1 MTPMIDVVFQLIIFF
16 IVTIT
21 MAEAKDDSIRLE
33 LGQHGQEVETGG
45 DTASAIV
52 IDVSQKGRISIGNVP
67 LTTRRLQDI
76 IRGRLKRMGNTFQ
89 VWIRGDARAHH
100 DSVRKVMDSCTEL
113 GVGRV
118 YFVAVKDAR
127 TPEQK
132 KFFAGRPRSRGR

>member
-21 MAEAKDDSIRLE
+21 MAEAKDDTIRLE
-33 LGQHGQEVETGG
+33 LGKNGQEVETGG

-67 LTTRRLQDI
+67 LTQRRLQEI
-76 IRGRLKRMGNTFQ
+76 IRGRLSRMGNTFQ
-89 VWIRGDARAHH
+89 VWIRADARAHH
-100 DSVRKVMDSCTEL
+100 DMVRKVMDSCTEL

-132 KFFAGRPRSRGR
+132 SFFAGRPRARGR

>member
-21 MAEAKDDSIRLE
+21 MAEAKDDTVRLE
-33 LGQHGQEVETGG
+33 LGKNGQEVETGG
-45 DTASAIV
+45 DTASAVV
-52 IDVSQKGRISIGNVP
+52 IDINKNGRISISNTT
-67 LTTRRLQDI
+67 LTPRKLQDI
-76 IRGRLKRMGNTFQ
+76 IRGRLSRMGNTFQ
-89 VWIRGDARAHH
+89 VWIRADARAQH
-100 DSVRKVMDSCTEL
+100 DMVRKVMDSCTEL

-132 KFFAGRPRSRGR
+132 SFFAGRPRSRGR